1 MTVANGPSESPEAL
15 RNFRDLR
22 RRLMTDVHA
31 LDESV
36 YDAVARTSTPA
47 LDGPVTWISNAANY
61 GKLWVAVAA
70 VLAITGGA
78 RGRRAAGRGL
88 MALGVASI
96 TANLVVKQVVP
107 RRRPERFAVNPAREA
122 RMPASSSFP
131 SGHTASA
138 FAFAT
143 AVTADL
149 PLLSAPL
156 FGLATVVG
164 YSRVHTGVHYPTDV
178 IVGGLLGCS
187 LATVVC
193 DATLRIGPLPFGRL
207 PGAADS
213 CDSAAQSRLL
223 KMFKKNRNTLSASKK
238 MDAARSGA
246 ESISRAPL
254 SL

>member
-1 MTVANGPSESPEAL
+1 
-15 RNFRDLR
+15 
-22 RRLMTDVHA
+22 
-31 LDESV
+31 
-36 YDAVARTSTPA
+36 
-47 LDGPVTWISNAANY
+47 
-61 GKLWVAVAA
+61 
-70 VLAITGGA
+70 
-78 RGRRAAGRGL
+78 
-88 MALGVASI
+88 
-96 TANLVVKQVVP
+96 
-107 RRRPERFAVNPAREA
+107 
-122 RMPASSSFP
+122 MPASSSFP

-178 IVGGLLGCS
+178 IAGGILGCS

-213 CDSAAQSRLL
+213 CWFGRSVPPIEDVQEEQEHVERVQEDGCRQ
-223 KMFKKNRNTLSASKK
+223 K
-238 MDAARSGA
+238 RSGVDIA
-246 ESISRAPL
+246 APSQPL
-254 SL
+254 EVERRQARKDHQAGY

>member
-1 MTVANGPSESPEAL
+1 
-15 RNFRDLR
+15 
-22 RRLMTDVHA
+22 MTDVHA

-61 GKLWVAVAA
+61 GKLWVAIAA
-70 VLAITGGA
+70 VLALTGGA
-78 RGRRAAGRGL
+78 PGRRAAGRAL
-88 MALGVASI
+88 MALGATSI
-96 TANLVVKQVVP
+96 TANLAVKQVVP
-107 RRRPERFAVNPAREA
+107 RRRPERPTVNPARAA

-143 AVTADL
+143 AVTADF
-149 PLLSAPL
+149 PLLSAPF

-178 IVGGLLGCS
+178 IAGGILGCS

-193 DATLRIGPLPFGRL
+193 DATLRVGPLSLSGRL
-207 PGAADS
+207 TDRNDS
-213 CDSAAQSRLL
+213 SCSAAQSRLL
-223 KMFKKNRNTLSASKK
+223 KMFEMPRPSTPTRCEPS
-238 MDAARSGA
+238 
-246 ESISRAPL
+246 
-254 SL
+254 